1 VFYSIAG
8 RKFRASPWIGHSIS
22 HEVILRMK
30 TISKL
35 AVIAAAIAFLLPLA
49 TQNASAQPKHPAY
62 LHALSDLRDARA
74 HLERP
79 DGGALHAEER
89 AAIEEINHAIDEIKK
104 AAIDDGKNI
113 DDHVHVDANRPWA
126 GRLHDAR
133 DLLDKAH
140 HDVAQEEDNPTTRG
154 LQVRVLGH
162 IDRAHHFVDQA
173 LVAEKH

>member
-1 VFYSIAG
+1 
-8 RKFRASPWIGHSIS
+8 
-22 HEVILRMK
+22 MK
-30 TISKL
+30 TLPKI
-35 AVIAAAIAFLLPLA
+35 AVIVGAMALLIPLSA
-49 TQNASAQPKHPAY
+49 RNAGAQPQHPAY

-79 DGGALHAEER
+79 DGGALHADER
-89 AAIEEINHAIDEIKK
+89 AAVEEIDHAISEVKR

-113 DDHVHVDANRPWA
+113 NDHVHVDAHRPWA

-154 LQVRVLGH
+154 LRDRVLSH